1 MILKDKKNT
10 RRLANVAFEGYK
22 HSFQEK
28 TPSLSQGESGRFGSS
43 YRDFSTAVDR
53 QLNLE

>member
-10 RRLANVAFEGYK
+10 CRLANVAFEGYK